1 MVEER
6 DAALGEHVGVLGVGE
21 RRLERFQVVRQ
32 RVVVVGF
39 GVHVGGRLHAARA
52 VDGARVAQEDVAVE
66 VRLAA
71 LRRGVESGRQ
81 LRVLLVGEQMAVVR
95 LLSVLLDGL
104 VLAGRLRVELLPVP
118 IVGAVVEAAHEVA
131 HVVLVLLVGAP
142 VRAVELARNVGVEG
156 VDGAL
161 MAAIGQPRPVHA
173 LVHGLV
179 ELRAGT
185 ADGVGVQAVLRVR
198 RFKPLGGGQHVV
210 GQAHAGGGPVHVH
223 VHV

>member
-1 MVEER
+1 M
-6 DAALGEHVGVLGVGE
+6 
-21 RRLERFQVVRQ
+21 
-32 RVVVVGF
+32 
-39 GVHVGGRLHAARA
+39 
-52 VDGARVAQEDVAVE
+52 
-66 VRLAA
+66 
-71 LRRGVESGRQ
+71 ESGRQ

-161 MAAIGQPRPVHA
+161 MAAIGQRRGQPRPVHA